1 MKGKGFLLLSIVVI
15 LLGVNIGDSPANGPK
30 PKAKLPSLGPAEP
43 RTAMPS
49 GPVQPELVSLNFS
62 GADLVEVI
70 HVLAQYL
77 KLNYT
82 IDPGVRGTV
91 TLYSAQPLRQQD
103 LLPVFHQVLRMNDA
117 VAVKSGEFYH
127 IAPINAGK
135 GLVRPPRQLGERGYI
150 LQVVPVRFFSASEI
164 KRLLEPFITPGG
176 DILEYPRGNF
186 LIILDLASN
195 IQRLLEIK
203 DLIDVNVFAG
213 VRMELYQPK
222 VASAEELAEEMG
234 RIMQAYAASTAQS
247 ENFVAQFIPVPRI
260 NRLLVISHSEAAWTY
275 AMRWLENIDTYAE
288 GPGRRIF
295 VYPVENGKAVDL
307 ADILNQVLGQ
317 GPTRPRVPR
326 KTLKDIHERVPGG
339 QLQPTPGLPSAGQS
353 GGSTGQSP
361 SLYAVAPAQPPRPPT
376 RPRPEAR
383 AAPPTAPPARPED
396 QVRIVPDP
404 ATNSL
409 IIFGTGQEFQ
419 NIRNILTKI
428 DIVPRQVLMDVMI
441 AEVSLE
447 DELEFGVEYQIL
459 RDDVEIFGRDFNQH
473 VSLLSGLPAASPPG
487 WSAIIGTGNSIRAFI
502 NARREDSRIKVLSS
516 PTILATDGQP
526 ARIQVGSEQPIATGT
541 VTSPVSTGVTS
552 STTIQY
558 RNTGSILTIIP
569 QVNAQGLVHLQVKT
583 EVSDLG
589 ASVTVGQDSFPSFTT
604 RDVETTAVVQD
615 GETLAI
621 GGIITDR
628 VERRKLG
635 IPFLMDIPVFGR
647 FFGTTKDD
655 IDRVELIILITPH
668 VIRSKEEARTVTE
681 EFKDILSNVV
691 REYRWEIDNL
701 QRQKRRGQEQ
711 QPQPQN
717 APTVEPQSS
726 IVPQQQEPQKSA
738 RKATIVVPSDQKAY
752 ESLSSSLASFTP
764 AKEPPVPGREV
775 KAPTESSQQSHVVV
789 LGNKGIENGPVLAK
803 GLVQSDEGTAP
814 TATAC

>member
-1 MKGKGFLLLSIVVI
+1 MKGKGFLLLSFVVI
-15 LLGVNIGDSPANGPK
+15 LLGVNIAVSPANGPN

-49 GPVQPELVSLNFS
+49 GPVQPEMVSLNFS

-91 TLYSAQPLRQQD
+91 TLYSAQPLRQED

-117 VAVKSGEFYH
+117 VAVKSGQFYH

-135 GLVRPPRQLGERGYI
+135 GMVRPARRLGERGYI
-150 LQVVPVRFFSASEI
+150 LQVVPVRFFSVSEI

-176 DILEYPRGNF
+176 EILEYPRGNF

-222 VASAEELAEEMG
+222 VASAEELADEMD
-234 RIMQAYAASTAQS
+234 RIMQAYAASATQS
-247 ENFVAQFIPVPRI
+247 ENFVGRFIPIPRI

-275 AMRWLENIDTYAE
+275 AMRWLDRIDTYAE

-317 GPTRPRVPR
+317 ASTGPRGPRR
-326 KTLKDIHERVPGG
+326 TLSDYAERIAG
-339 QLQPTPGLPSAGQS
+339 GLPAGGSIPAGQTGTGQS
-353 GGSTGQSP
+353 G
-361 SLYAVAPAQPPRPPT
+361 SLYAVAPTQAPPIQT
-376 RPRPEAR
+376 RPRAGAG
-383 AAPPTAPPARPED
+383 AAPTAGTAGGAGE

-419 NIRNILTKI
+419 NIRNILKEI

-447 DELEFGVEYQIL
+447 DDLEFGIEYQIL
-459 RDDVEIFGRDFNQH
+459 RGDVEIFGRDFNQH
-473 VSLLSGLPAASPPG
+473 VSLISGIPTGLPGG
-487 WSAIIGTGNSIRAFI
+487 WSAIIGTGSSIRAFI
-502 NARREDSRIKVLSS
+502 NARRADSRIKVLSS

-526 ARIQVGSEQPIATGT
+526 ARIQVGSEEPIATGT

-569 QVNAQGLVHLQVKT
+569 QVNAQGLINLQVKV
-583 EVSDLG
+583 EVSQRG
-589 ASVTVGQDSFPSFTT
+589 AQVVVGQDSFPSFDT
-604 RDVETTAVVQD
+604 RDAETTAVVQD

-621 GGIITDR
+621 GGIITER
-628 VERRKLG
+628 VNRSKLG
-635 IPFLMDIPVFGR
+635 IPYLMDIPVFGR
-647 FFGTTKDD
+647 FFGRTSDE
-655 IDRVELIILITPH
+655 IDRTELIILITPH

-681 EFKDILSNVV
+681 EFKDVLSNVV
-691 REYRWEIDNL
+691 REYGWEIHNL

-711 QPQPQN
+711 QPQPQPQN

-738 RKATIVVPSDQKAY
+738 RNATIVVPAADLPSVDN
-752 ESLSSSLASFTP
+752 ASIMT
-764 AKEPPVPGREV
+764 
-775 KAPTESSQQSHVVV
+775 
-789 LGNKGIENGPVLAK
+789 
-803 GLVQSDEGTAP
+803 
-814 TATAC
+814 

>member
-1 MKGKGFLLLSIVVI
+1 MKGKGFLLLSFVVI
-15 LLGVNIGDSPANGPK
+15 LLGVNIADSPANGPK

-49 GPVQPELVSLNFS
+49 GPVQPEMVSLNFS

-91 TLYSAQPLRQQD
+91 TLYSAQPLRQED

-117 VAVKSGEFYH
+117 VAVKSGQFYH

-135 GLVRPPRQLGERGYI
+135 GMVRPARRLGERGYI
-150 LQVVPVRFFSASEI
+150 LQVVPVRFFSVSEI

-203 DLIDVNVFAG
+203 DLIDVNLFAG

-222 VASAEELAEEMG
+222 VASAEELADEMG
-234 RIMQAYAASTAQS
+234 RIMQAYAASATQS
-247 ENFVAQFIPVPRI
+247 ENFVARFISVPRI

-275 AMRWLENIDTYAE
+275 AMRWLKNIDTYAE

-317 GPTRPRVPR
+317 GPTGTGAQR
-326 KTLKDIHERVPGG
+326 KTLKDVAERIAGG
-339 QLQPTPGLPSAGQS
+339 QQQTPS
-353 GGSTGQSP
+353 GGSTPAGQTGTGTGQGG
-361 SLYAVAPAQPPRPPT
+361 SLYAVAPTQAPPIQT
-376 RPRPEAR
+376 RPRAGAG
-383 AAPPTAPPARPED
+383 AAPTAGTAGGAGE

-409 IIFGTGQEFQ
+409 IVFGTGQEFQ
-419 NIRNILTKI
+419 NIRNILKEI
-428 DIVPRQVLMDVMI
+428 DIVPRQVLLDVLI
-441 AEVSLE
+441 AEVSLS
-447 DELEFGVEYQIL
+447 DDLRFGVEYQIL
-459 RDDVEIFGRDFNQH
+459 RDDDVKIFGRDFDQH
-473 VSLLSGLPAASPPG
+473 VSLLSGLPGALPEGAGPPAL
-487 WSAIIGTGNSIRAFI
+487 SAVIGSGDTIRGFI
-502 NARREDSRIKVLSS
+502 NAFREDSRVKVLSS

-526 ARIQVGSEQPIATGT
+526 ARIQVGTEEPIATGT

-558 RNTGSILTIIP
+558 RNTGRILTIIP

-583 EVSDLG
+583 EVSQRG
-589 ASVTVGQDSFPSFTT
+589 ASVTVGQDSFPSFDT

-621 GGIITDR
+621 GGIITER
-628 VERRKLG
+628 VNRSKLG

-647 FFGTTKDD
+647 FFGTTRDD
-655 IDRVELIILITPH
+655 VRRTELIMLITPH
-668 VIRSKEEARTVTE
+668 VIRSREEARTVTE
-681 EFKDILSNVV
+681 EFKDVLNHVV
-691 REYRWEIDNL
+691 REYGWEIQNL
-701 QRQKRRGQEQ
+701 QRQKRRGQEA
-711 QPQPQN
+711 PAEK
-717 APTVEPQSS
+717 APTAEPQSS

-738 RKATIVVPSDQKAY
+738 RKATIVVSADLPSVDKA
-752 ESLSSSLASFTP
+752 SIMT
-764 AKEPPVPGREV
+764 
-775 KAPTESSQQSHVVV
+775 
-789 LGNKGIENGPVLAK
+789 
-803 GLVQSDEGTAP
+803 
-814 TATAC
+814 